1 MNSTSKAVRWSSTLA
16 LGTLPLRSC
25 SCVVVVTVRWPVVV
39 PPPDWVVVLAGR
51 VVVRG
56 VETDVGAGAGVG
68 TGVGVAPALK
78 R

>member
-1 MNSTSKAVRWSSTLA
+1 M
-16 LGTLPLRSC
+16 
-25 SCVVVVTVRWPVVV
+25 VVTVRWPVVV